1 MKSLLLIFFWG
12 LPVFSIAQSP
22 VPLARPFALVE
33 LFTSQGCSSCP
44 PAHQMLDKFSNDSSF
59 GTDSVA
65 IISFHVDYWNY
76 LGWEDSFSRHTFT
89 ERQKEYSTVFGDEN
103 VYTPQL
109 VVNGKS
115 GFSGNNEARL
125 RRELKAIQHGVK
137 YESTGLEITSLKLNG
152 DKLIFSYLPGK
163 KVRNHSINATLVSI
177 ADTTVVAAGENS
189 GSTLTSK
196 NTVRAFLKLPMREEG
211 SRAFLNIPVD
221 EDKSRLRLIV
231 WIQSLQEGGIMD
243 IQVFDLP

>member
-1 MKSLLLIFFWG
+1 MKNLLLNFFWV
-12 LPVFSIAQSP
+12 LPVLSIAQSP
-22 VPLARPFALVE
+22 VPLARPFAMVE

-44 PAHQMLDKFSNDSSF
+44 PAHQMLGNFTKDVSF
-59 GTDSVA
+59 GPDSVA

-76 LGWEDSFSRHTFT
+76 LGWKDPFSRHTYT
-89 ERQKEYSTVFGDEN
+89 ERQKEYSNAFGDEN

-137 YESTGLEITSLKLNG
+137 YESTGLEITTLKLDG
-152 DKLIFSYLPGK
+152 EKLIFSYKPGK
-163 KVRNHSINATLVSI
+163 KIRNHSINAALVSVL
-177 ADTTVVAAGENS
+177 DTTVVTAGENN
-189 GSTLTSK
+189 GSTLISE

-211 SRAFLNIPVD
+211 SRAFLNISTG
-221 EDKSRLRLIV
+221 EGKSKLRLFI
-231 WIQSLQEGGIMD
+231 WIQSLQDGGIMD
-243 IQVFDLP
+243 IQVFELP